1 MGNKDNNTNKTSSS
15 KHYLTGREIRAIAK
29 ANSKEMKRLEAYKNR
44 KASEEEF
51 ISELNNPENILEI
64 DDLHTYFFTEQ
75 GVVKAVNGVSIDVP
89 KNSTK
94 YIGVAKTKNS
104 TAPSDPSQYTW
115 SEYKDYVIYS
125 ETDAEGVTTV
135 HID

>member
-64 DDLHTYFFTEQ
+64 DDLHNTVYFGIPIYNKITAELLTELERDRLEELQ
-75 GVVKAVNGVSIDVP
+75 DELIRFF
-89 KNSTK
+89 NS
-94 YIGVAKTKNS
+94 
-104 TAPSDPSQYTW
+104 
-115 SEYKDYVIYS
+115 YVIVDG
-125 ETDAEGVTTV
+125 ENGLIPEV
-135 HID
+135 HAFVVCD